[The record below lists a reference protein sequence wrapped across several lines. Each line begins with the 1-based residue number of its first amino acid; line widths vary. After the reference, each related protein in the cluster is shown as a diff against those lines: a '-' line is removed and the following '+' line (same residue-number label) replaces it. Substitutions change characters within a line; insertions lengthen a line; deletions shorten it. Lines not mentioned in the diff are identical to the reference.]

1 MYAPRPILPS
11 KIFDK
16 AFFMKK
22 IFGAF
27 FLLWA
32 LSMGPAA
39 FAIQTGAEQLNSYL
53 PLLQGKRV
61 ALLINQTSRVGS
73 ENLLDVL
80 RKNGVE
86 VVRIFTP
93 EHGFR
98 GTADAG
104 AHVSSGKDPQT
115 GLPVVSLYGNHKKP
129 KATDL
134 KDVDLVIYDLQDVG
148 VRFYTYISS
157 LEYLMEACAENGKK
171 LLILDRPNPNGFYVD
186 GPLLQPQYKS
196 FVGMQ
201 PIPVVYGMTA
211 GEYAKMLQGEGW
223 AKGCKALDMTVIPC
237 KDYDHTMTY
246 DLPVAPSP
254 NLRTAAAVLLYPS
267 LCFFEGTPV
276 SVGRG
281 TETPFQ
287 LWGHPSFQKAPAAG
301 LISFTPKPTTG
312 ASAPPYNG
320 QTCYGYM
327 PAKTAAEAKAFVGSR
342 LRLQPLLTA
351 YNLYGE
357 KAQFYNSFFE
367 KLAGTE
373 DLRRFVNQG
382 LTEAQIWAKW
392 DGEIAKF
399 KKIRKKYLLYP
410 DFE

>member
-1 MYAPRPILPS
+1 
-11 KIFDK
+11 
-16 AFFMKK
+16 MKK
-22 IFGAF
+22 IFAA
-27 FLLWA
+27 FLLLWTLA
-32 LSMGPAA
+32 MCPGA
-39 FAIQTGAEQLNSYL
+39 FAIQTGAEQIKSYL

-61 ALLINQTSRVGS
+61 ALLINQTSRVDS

-115 GLPVVSLYGNHKKP
+115 GLPVVSLYGSNKKP

-186 GPLLQPQYKS
+186 GPVLQPQYKS

-211 GEYAKMLQGEGW
+211 GEYAKMLLGEGW
-223 AKGCKALDMTVIPC
+223 AKGCKTLDMTVIPC

-287 LWGHPSFQKAPAAG
+287 LWGHPSFKKAPAAG

-312 ASAPPYNG
+312 ASAPPYSG

-327 PAKTAAEAKAFVGSR
+327 PAKTAAEAKAFVGNR
-342 LRLQPLLTA
+342 LRLQPLLAA

-373 DLRRFVNQG
+373 DLRRYINQG

>member
-1 MYAPRPILPS
+1 
-11 KIFDK
+11 
-16 AFFMKK
+16 MKRL
-22 IFGAF
+22 FSRLLGLLCL
-27 FLLWA
+27 FLFL
-32 LSMGPAA
+32 PAA
-39 FAIQTGAEQLNSYL
+39 FAIQPGAAQINAYL
-53 PLLQGKRV
+53 PLLKGQRV
-61 ALLINQTSRVGS
+61 ALLINQTSRIGN
-73 ENLLDVL
+73 ENLLDAL
-80 RKNGVE
+80 RRNGVE

-104 AHVSSGKDPQT
+104 AYVASGKDAQT
-115 GLPVVSLYGNHKKP
+115 GLPVVSLYGNNKKP
-129 KATDL
+129 KAADL
-134 KDVDLVIYDLQDVG
+134 KDVDMVIYDLQDVG

-171 LLILDRPNPNGFYVD
+171 LLVLDRPNPNGFYVD
-186 GPLLQPQYKS
+186 GPVLLPQYKS

-211 GEYAKMLQGEGW
+211 GEYAKMLLGEGW
-223 AKGCKALDMTVIPC
+223 AKGCKSLDLTVVPC

-246 DLPVAPSP
+246 DLPVPPSP
-254 NLRTAAAVLLYPS
+254 NLKDPVAVLLYPS

-287 LWGHPSFQKAPAAG
+287 IWGHPTFKNAPAAG

-320 QTCYGYM
+320 QTCYGYR
-327 PAKTAAEAKAFVGSR
+327 PATTVKEARAFIGNR

-351 YNLYGE
+351 YGLYGE
-357 KAQFYNSFFE
+357 KASFFNSFFE

-373 DLRRFVNQG
+373 DLRRQINQG
-382 LTEAQIWAKW
+382 MTEAQIWAKW
-392 DGEIAKF
+392 DPEIAKF

>member
-1 MYAPRPILPS
+1 MKR
-11 KIFDK
+11 IFTP
-16 AFFMKK
+16 
-22 IFGAF
+22 
-27 FLLWA
+27 FLLLLA
-32 LSMGPAA
+32 LLLNAPAA
-39 FAIQTGAEQLNSYL
+39 FAIQPGAAQINRYL
-53 PLLQGKRV
+53 PLLKGKRV
-61 ALLINQTSRVGS
+61 ALLINQTSRIGE

-80 RKNGVE
+80 RRNGVE

-104 AHVSSGKDPQT
+104 AHVASGKDAQT
-115 GLPVVSLYGNHKKP
+115 GLPVISLYGNNKKP
-129 KATDL
+129 KAADL
-134 KDVDLVIYDLQDVG
+134 KDVDMVIYDLQDVG

-157 LEYLMEACAENGKK
+157 LEYLMEACAENDKK
-171 LLILDRPNPNGFYVD
+171 LLVLDRPNPNGFYVD
-186 GPLLQPQYKS
+186 GPLLLPQYKS

-201 PIPVVYGMTA
+201 PIPVVYGMTV
-211 GEYAKMLQGEGW
+211 GEYATMLKGEGW
-223 AKGCKALDMTVIPC
+223 AKGTKSLDLTVIPC

-254 NLRTAAAVLLYPS
+254 NLKDPVAVLLYPS
-267 LCFFEGTPV
+267 LCFFEGTPI

-287 LWGHPSFQKAPAAG
+287 VWGHPTFKNAPAAG

-312 ASAPPYNG
+312 ASAPPYSG
-320 QTCYGYM
+320 KTCYGYQ
-327 PAKTAAEAKAFVGSR
+327 PAKTVKEAKAFIGNR

-351 YNLYGE
+351 YQLYGE
-357 KAQFYNSFFE
+357 KASFFNSFFE

-373 DLRRFVNQG
+373 DLRRQINQG
-382 LTEAQIWAKW
+382 LTEAQIQASW
-392 DGEIAKF
+392 DPEIARF